1 MNIIFLKPTKEKLK
15 LFLIIIFSVLAVS
28 VLFVLVN
35 FFLATN
41 WLMENPVY
49 YRLSYFFI
57 NLLRYFI
64 VAYLIMLLY
73 KKRISLKG
81 EYYFVF
87 KIFIL
92 LAVFSYLHHSLL
104 NLIVSIN
111 PEIFFT
117 NWINI
122 EFVFVNILFC
132 YLLAGIVYRFKS

>member
-1 MNIIFLKPTKEKLK
+1 MNFLKPNKEKLK
-15 LFLIIIFSVLAVS
+15 LFLIIIFSVVTVS

-35 FFLATN
+35 PFLATN
-41 WLMENPVY
+41 YFLIEHPAY

-57 NLLRYFI
+57 NILRYFVI
-64 VAYLIMLLY
+64 AYLVMILY
-73 KKRISLKG
+73 KKKIVLKG

>member
-1 MNIIFLKPTKEKLK
+1 MNFLKPTKGKLK

-35 FFLATN
+35 LFLATN